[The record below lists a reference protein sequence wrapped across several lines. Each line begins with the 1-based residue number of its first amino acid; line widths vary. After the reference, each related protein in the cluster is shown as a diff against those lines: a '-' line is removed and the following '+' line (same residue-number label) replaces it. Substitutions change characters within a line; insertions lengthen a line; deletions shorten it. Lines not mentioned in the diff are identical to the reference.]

1 MRQSGGRWIARA
13 AASPLVWVLAIAFM
27 FSWPIVRS
35 IRAAADLP
43 DRRPVIGTVP
53 DFTLIDQNGEPVDAA
68 SLRGRV
74 WIASFTA
81 SDCTHIC
88 PAMLDQMSKVQHR
101 VRGLGQSIKLVT
113 FTNDPRRDT
122 PERFAALADKHRVSP
137 RIWAFATGDPS
148 QVEIALGAFGVAA
161 APQTRFFLV
170 DREMKIRGYYDLS
183 DREAQDLLVRD
194 AGLLV
199 NRGD

>member
-13 AASPLVWVLAIAFM
+13 AASPLVWLLVIGFM
-27 FSWPIVRS
+27 FAWPIGRS

-43 DRRPVIGTVP
+43 ANRPVIGIVP
-53 DFTLIDQNGEPVDAA
+53 DFTLVDQKGDPIGGQT
-68 SLRGRV
+68 LRGRV

-81 SDCTHIC
+81 SDCTQIC

-101 VRGLGQSIKLVT
+101 VRGLGPSIKLVT
-113 FTNDPRRDT
+113 FTYDPRRDT
-122 PERFAALADKHRVSP
+122 PERFAALADKHRVSS
-137 RIWAFATGDPS
+137 RIWAFATGEPT
-148 QVEIALGAFGVAA
+148 QIETVLGAFGVTA

-183 DREAQDLLVRD
+183 DRAAQDLLIRD

-199 NRGD
+199 NRGG